1 MDDHVAA
8 LLDEMH
14 WSGIAH
20 DARTSDR
27 RNRFRNLDPASGALL
42 GVLVRIS
49 RAQAVLE
56 LGTSNGYST
65 IWLADALHTTGGRLT
80 SVDIDAARSG
90 LAADNLQRAGLS
102 AVVDLRIA
110 DAGDMLREAA
120 DAAYD
125 VVFLDAERPAYAS
138 YWPDLLRILRPQGL
152 LAVDNVLSHVADVR
166 DFRTLV
172 DATGGVTQAL
182 APTRAGL
189 LLVVK
194 D

>member
-172 DATGGVTQAL
+172 DAVDGVTQAL

>member
-152 LAVDNVLSHVADVR
+152 LAVDTVLSHVADVR

-172 DATGGVTQAL
+172 DAVDGVTQAL

>member
-125 VVFLDAERPAYAS
+125 VVFLDAARPAYAS

-172 DATGGVTQAL
+172 DAVDGVTQAL